1 MDTPPADRAQYLD
14 TKCGSDSEMR
24 REVESLLVVADDA
37 GSIPGVRGAIDAARE
52 HFLADADATL
62 RAALERAL
70 GRQYEILRP
79 LGSGGMG
86 SVFLARER
94 TLERLVAVKV
104 LRPDLAEAA
113 EGRERFRREA
123 RIAARLSHPSI
134 LPLHAFGEIEGIW
147 YFVMGYVRGQSLAER
162 LRLEGRVPPRNA
174 RQILIELAEALDCAH
189 RNGVVHRDIK
199 PSNILLDDE
208 TGRAVLADFGISKLA
223 GAGDSLTVTGFVVGS
238 PHFMSPE
245 QGLGAGDVDERSDL
259 YSLGAVG
266 YTMLAGREPF
276 AGASATEL
284 ALRRLSQD
292 PPPLTTVASHVP
304 EDLAGVVTRC
314 LARDPALRWAS
325 ARELEHALGRT
336 SEDASKALPETV
348 RDLPSFGPYAVGW
361 ALAWSAL
368 ALGAVRS
375 PRERALL
382 LLVAFIVPVGLVLH
396 VWNAGRE
403 GLRPMDIARIASW
416 PPEWWGMW
424 WPRRLRRPTDLWVR
438 LPWQA
443 RLVRIVLTA
452 FLVGLP
458 GLILL
463 RHWLAA
469 RDASAANG
477 ALDTTFASA
486 EATRSGHALVGTAE
500 RRAHP
505 RRSDAGVV
513 RRDVARA
520 RLECAARRALV
531 EPRYGRR

>member
-1 MDTPPADRAQYLD
+1 MTSERWLEIKAVVAGAMDTPPADRAQYLD
-14 TKCGSDSEMR
+14 TRCGSDSEMR

-147 YFVMGYVRGQSLAER
+147 YFVMEYVRGQSLAER

-223 GAGDSLTVTGFVVGS
+223 GAGDSLTVTGFVVG
-238 PHFMSPE
+238 
-245 QGLGAGDVDERSDL
+245 
-259 YSLGAVG
+259 
-266 YTMLAGREPF
+266 
-276 AGASATEL
+276 
-284 ALRRLSQD
+284 
-292 PPPLTTVASHVP
+292 
-304 EDLAGVVTRC
+304 
-314 LARDPALRWAS
+314 
-325 ARELEHALGRT
+325 
-336 SEDASKALPETV
+336 
-348 RDLPSFGPYAVGW
+348 
-361 ALAWSAL
+361 
-368 ALGAVRS
+368 
-375 PRERALL
+375 
-382 LLVAFIVPVGLVLH
+382 
-396 VWNAGRE
+396 
-403 GLRPMDIARIASW
+403 
-416 PPEWWGMW
+416 
-424 WPRRLRRPTDLWVR
+424 
-438 LPWQA
+438 
-443 RLVRIVLTA
+443 
-452 FLVGLP
+452 
-458 GLILL
+458 
-463 RHWLAA
+463 
-469 RDASAANG
+469 
-477 ALDTTFASA
+477 
-486 EATRSGHALVGTAE
+486 
-500 RRAHP
+500 
-505 RRSDAGVV
+505 
-513 RRDVARA
+513 
-520 RLECAARRALV
+520 
-531 EPRYGRR
+531 